1 VKVIKQRRGIGLK
14 VLVAYYSETGNTEKI
29 ARAIYEEA
37 SKDHESDLKKI
48 KEVTADTLNSYDLV
62 FLGSACHSA
71 DLAAPVKRI
80 LEALPKSPKFKL
92 AGFFTHSVPCP
103 EGNARTRDLFNR
115 WAGKC
120 IVSFEKVSKEKPIDF
135 KGYFNCQ
142 GVPSPPI
149 QEFIKNEVI
158 VSADEWQVY
167 MKEVREHPSVENLR
181 RAKEFARE
189 VLSRT
194 KF

>member
-1 VKVIKQRRGIGLK
+1 MK
-14 VLVAYYSETGNTEKI
+14 VLVACYSETGNTEKI
-29 ARAIYEEA
+29 ARTIYEEV
-37 SKDHESDLKKI
+37 SKEHEAHLKKI
-48 KEVTADTLNSYDLV
+48 KEVTADTLNNYDLV

-71 DLAAPVKRI
+71 DLTAPVKRI
-80 LEALPKSPKFKL
+80 LDALPVSARFKL

-103 EGNARTRDLFNR
+103 EDSARAHNLFNR

-120 IVSFEKVSKEKPIDF
+120 IVSFEKVSKEKQIDF

-142 GVPSPPI
+142 GTPSPPI
-149 QEFIKNEVI
+149 QGFVKKEVI
-158 VSADEWQVY
+158 VSADGWKAY
-167 MKEVREHPSVENLR
+167 MGEARKHPSIEDLQK
-181 RAKEFARE
+181 AKEFARE

>member
-1 VKVIKQRRGIGLK
+1 MK

-29 ARAIYEEA
+29 ARAIYEEV
-37 SKDHESDLKKI
+37 SKEHEACLKKV
-48 KEVTADTLNSYDLV
+48 KEVTSETLNSYDLV

-80 LEALPKSPKFKL
+80 LEALPESPRFKL

-103 EGNARTRDLFNR
+103 EDSARARSLFNR

-120 IVSFEKVSKEKPIDF
+120 RVSFEKISKEKQIDF

-142 GVPSPPI
+142 GVSSPPI
-149 QEFIKNEVI
+149 QEFIKKEVI
-158 VSADEWQVY
+158 VSADEWEAY
-167 MKEVREHPSVENLR
+167 MEEVRKHPSAEDLQK
-181 RAKEFARE
+181 AKGFARE